1 MSVTAPREPG
11 ALEIGREETSPEQL
25 REYLR
30 RATAEL
36 VEARARLA
44 RAEARHS
51 EPIAIV
57 GMSCRYPGGV
67 ATPRQ
72 LWELVA
78 DGRDAI
84 SPFPRDRGWDLGALS
99 DPDTDAG
106 RGGGSDASEG
116 GFLLD
121 AADFDPGFFD
131 IGPREATAMDPQQ
144 RLLLEAAWEALE
156 HAQLDPRSLRGTQTG
171 VFAGFNMQDYAPAI
185 PGGVPEELAG
195 YVGLGTATSIL
206 GGRVAYAFGFEG
218 PTVTIDTACS
228 SSLVA
233 LHLAC
238 DALRAQECSLALAG
252 GVTVMASPEMF
263 VQFTRQRGL
272 ARDGRCKS
280 YADGADG
287 AGFAEGVGVLALE
300 RLCDAERNGHPI
312 AAVIRS
318 SAVNHDGASNGL
330 TAPSVAAQR
339 KVLAR
344 ALQRAGLAA
353 EQVDALEGH
362 GTGTVLGDPIEVQ
375 ALIAIYGQGRPAGR
389 PLRLGSV
396 KSNIGHTQAAAGVAG
411 VIKMVEAIRR
421 GRLPRTL
428 HVDRPSSKV
437 DWSAGAIE
445 LLSEAIDWPDHGEPR
460 RAGVSSFGVSG
471 TNAHVIVEQAPL
483 VGGLPGEHAARP
495 PAMAPVV
502 IDPAA
507 IEAAGAIPWMVS
519 GRTAA
524 ALAGQL
530 SRLVEWAGSDTGADA
545 LDIGLSLARRTAFER
560 RGIAL
565 GADRAE
571 LLAALAAETTD
582 EAPPA
587 GAFLTGAATTGGTAF
602 LFTGQGAQRVGMG
615 AELYRD
621 SPVFRGAFDE
631 VCELLAEDL
640 GHSLREVV
648 FGGAV
653 GGLLDQTMFTQAAL
667 FALEVSLFR
676 VVHALGVRPDFL
688 IGHSVGEIAAAHVA
702 GVFSLQ
708 DACRL
713 VSARGRLMGALP
725 EGGAMVA
732 LQASEGEAVGLIDGH
747 DARVALA
754 AVNGPAAVVISGDEQ
769 VVEELA
775 STWRA
780 AGRKT
785 RRLRVSHAFH
795 SPRMDAMLEEFSRV
809 AGTISYAEP
818 QLTVVSNVTG
828 RALTTELACSAEY
841 WVRHVR
847 EPVRLLDGVRWL
859 REAGAT
865 RFLELGPDA
874 VLAAA
879 VQDCLDPEPAMG
891 AEAAMGEPESAAS
904 FGVVAAMRRERPE
917 TATLVRALSELWV
930 RGESVDW
937 EVLFA
942 GSGAKAVTLPPYAF
956 QRERHWLEPPA
967 ATNDPSALGQQPTGH
982 PLLTAAVE
990 LADGDELI
998 LTGRVSLAAHPW
1010 LADHAVAGVVLLPGT
1025 AMVECALQ
1033 AARMLGCAHLA
1044 ELTLEAPVAIPDDG
1058 ALQLQLRVGAPDGQ
1072 GRRAIDVHTRVERGA
1087 DGAFAP
1093 TADEWTRCATAT
1105 IEARAPELAPSAASR
1120 LLAGEWPP
1128 PNARPIDVED
1138 LYERLADGGF
1148 AYGPAFR
1155 GLRAAWRVGEHV
1167 LAEVALPESVG
1178 GQPGLYTL
1186 HPALLDATLHAIS
1199 AGEDD
1204 EDARSSATVS
1214 LPFSWAG
1221 VSVAASGAASLRV
1234 AIAQPDSADG
1244 AAARSVGSADAA
1256 PVPDT
1261 RSLALA
1267 DDTGAIVATV
1277 AAIAA
1282 RPVAR
1287 EQLAGAQVG
1296 RDSLF
1301 VLDWIALPPFE
1312 REAERDSA
1320 GVQIFRDLD
1329 GLEGALNA
1337 SGAVPEAVAVRCPS
1351 FAAGEVEEA
1360 CAWVLELLQRWLAD
1374 ERVGDS
1380 RLALLTSAAVACDAS
1395 EAVSD
1400 VAGSAIWG
1408 LARSAQSEHPGRVQL
1423 IDLDDTDRSRAALAA
1438 AVASDEPQLALR
1450 AGEAFVPR
1458 LAPAHA
1464 HEGLRAPAEEPWLVK
1479 QGGGS
1484 FDQIAIAPAP
1494 ELEAALEPHEVRV
1507 RVAAAGVNFRD
1518 ALIALGAY
1526 PGEASLGG
1534 EGAGVVLETGAA
1546 VDDLTV
1552 GERVTGMFATGLGP
1566 LAIADRRLLSRA
1578 PQAWSLAQA
1587 ASVPIAFLTAQYAL
1601 VDLARVQPGERVLVH
1616 AAAGGVGMAAVQIAR
1631 QLGAEVLATASEP
1644 KWPLLRGLGLADTH
1658 IASSRSPEFEQRFRA
1673 LTDDEGVDVVIDSLA
1688 GEMVDASLRLLRP
1701 GGRFVEMGK
1710 SDVRD
1715 PHAVAE
1721 AHGGVEY
1728 RAFDLMEAGPE
1739 RIQEMLAELRGSI
1752 EGGQLRLLPLTA
1764 WDVRRVP
1771 EALRFV
1777 SQGRHVGKNVITMP
1791 ASIDV
1796 SGTMLMTGGTGA
1808 LGGLLAR
1815 HLVTAHGVRHLL
1827 LASRAG
1833 GRAPGAEELVEE
1845 LRALG
1850 ADVTCAA
1857 CDVSDRAALA
1867 ALLDAIPP
1875 ERPLRGVIHAAGV
1888 LDDGLLTTLDVE
1900 RLRAVLAAKATAA
1913 WHLHELT
1920 EGLDLSVFVLFSS
1933 VTGVLGGPGQAN
1945 YAAANTFLDG
1955 LASFRRGRGLPATSL
1970 AWGPWQHG
1978 DGMAGALGAGDRARV
1993 ARTGLRGL
2001 PSEEALGLFDA
2012 AFAASDSLRVAVSLD
2027 PRALR
2032 ALADDG
2038 ALPPLLSG
2046 LLRTG
2051 GRAKKA
2057 GAAEGALAARVHAA
2071 AVPARSRLVLDAV
2084 RGEVA
2089 TVLGHRGVERIAV
2102 AQTFKELGF
2111 DSLAAVELRNRLNAA
2126 TALRL
2131 PATVIFN
2138 HPTCERLAQHLL
2150 ELLAPE
2156 SGAADLAATRV
2167 PTAASVSVDAGP
2179 AMAPAE
2185 ASAVDE
2191 LDLAGLVRAAQSDDA
2206 TDREPERR

>member
-1 MSVTAPREPG
+1 MSVTTPQEPAAPES
-11 ALEIGREETSPEQL
+11 GRDQTSPEQL

-44 RAEARHS
+44 RAEQRAS

-78 DGRDAI
+78 AGGDAI
-84 SPFPRDRGWDLGALS
+84 SPFPRDRGWNLTALS
-99 DPDTDAG
+99 DPDPTQG
-106 RGGGSDASEG
+106 EGSDASEG

-131 IGPREATAMDPQQ
+131 ISPREATAMDPQQ

-185 PGGVPEELAG
+185 PGGVPAELAG

-206 GGRVAYAFGFEG
+206 GGRVAYTFGFEG

-238 DALRAQECSLALAG
+238 DALRAEECSLALAG
-252 GVTVMASPEMF
+252 GVTVMASPMMF
-263 VQFTRQRGL
+263 VQFTRQRAL

-300 RLCDAERNGHPI
+300 RLCDAERHGHPI

-330 TAPSVAAQR
+330 TAPSVSAQR
-339 KVLAR
+339 KVIAR
-344 ALQRAGLAA
+344 ALRRAGL
-353 EQVDALEGH
+353 EGWQVDAVEGH

-375 ALIAIYGQGRPAGR
+375 ALLGTYGQGRPAGR
-389 PLRLGSV
+389 PLWLGSV
-396 KSNIGHTQAAAGVAG
+396 KSNIGHAQAAAGVAG

-437 DWSAGAIE
+437 DWSGGAIE
-445 LLSEAIDWPDHGEPR
+445 LLTEEIAWPDHREPR

-471 TNAHVIVEQAPL
+471 TNAHVIVEQAPA
-483 VGGLPGEHAARP
+483 VARP
-495 PAMAPVV
+495 PEEHAIRPPEARAVRPPEERATRPPV
-502 IDPAA
+502 IDAAA
-507 IEAAGAIPWMVS
+507 IAAVGAIPWMLS

-524 ALAGQL
+524 ALAGQR
-530 SRLVEWAGSDTGADA
+530 SRLREWAQSSPDADA
-545 LDIGLSLARRTAFER
+545 LDVGLSLAGRSAFEQR
-560 RGIAL
+560 TVLL
-565 GADRAE
+565 GADREE
-571 LLAALAAETTD
+571 LLGGLTGEGTD
-582 EAPPA
+582 ETSPGVVFA
-587 GAFLTGAATTGGTAF
+587 GVATGGGTAF

-621 SPVFRGAFDE
+621 SPVFRSAFDE
-631 VCELLAEDL
+631 VCELLDEDL
-640 GHSLREVV
+640 GHSFREVV

-725 EGGAMVA
+725 AGGAMVA
-732 LQASEGEAVGLIDGH
+732 LQGSEEEIAELLAGREAS
-747 DARVALA
+747 VALA
-754 AVNGPAAVVISGDEQ
+754 AVNGPASVVISGNED

-775 STWRA
+775 AAWRER
-780 AGRKT
+780 GRKT

-795 SPRMDAMLEEFSRV
+795 SPRMDAMLDEFSRV
-809 AGTISYAEP
+809 AGAISYAEP
-818 QLTVVSNVTG
+818 RLTVVSNVTG
-828 RALTTELACSAEY
+828 RALTTELACSADY

-847 EPVRLLDGVRWL
+847 EPVRLFDGVRWL
-859 REAGAT
+859 RDAGAT

-874 VLAAA
+874 VLTAA
-879 VQDCLDPEPAMG
+879 VQDCLDPEPATGGDPAGGG
-891 AEAAMGEPESAAS
+891 AAAAHLAGGEAAAGNPPPGPPFVAVAS
-904 FGVVAAMRRERPE
+904 MRRERPE
-917 TATLVRALSELWV
+917 VPTLLRALSELWV
-930 RGESVDW
+930 RGETVDW
-937 EVLFA
+937 EALFA
-942 GSGAKAVTLPPYAF
+942 GSSATVVPLPTYAF

-967 ATNDPSALGQQPTGH
+967 TANDPTALGQHPTGH
-982 PLLTAAVE
+982 SLLTAAVE
-990 LADGDELI
+990 VAEGEELI
-998 LTGRVSLAAHPW
+998 LTGRLSLSAHPW

-1025 AMVECALQ
+1025 ALVECALQ
-1033 AARMLGCAHLA
+1033 AARHTGCEYLA
-1044 ELTLEAPVAIPDDG
+1044 ELTLEAPVVIGDEH
-1058 ALQLQLRVGAPDGQ
+1058 ALQLQLRVAAPDGQ
-1072 GRRAIDVHTRVERGA
+1072 GRRAIGLHTRVEHGA
-1087 DGAFAP
+1087 GGALAGE
-1093 TADEWTRCATAT
+1093 EWTRCATAT
-1105 IEARAPELAPSAASR
+1105 IEERAPELAPSAASR

-1128 PNARPIDVED
+1128 PNARRIDVEE

-1155 GLRAAWRVGEHV
+1155 GLRAAWRVGEDV
-1167 LAEVALPESVG
+1167 VAEVSLPESIS
-1178 GQPGLYTL
+1178 GQAGAFTL
-1186 HPALLDATLHAIS
+1186 HPALLDATLHSIS
-1199 AGEDD
+1199 AGEH
-1204 EDARSSATVS
+1204 DADAGSSATVS

-1221 VSVAASGAASLRV
+1221 VSVGASGAGSLRV
-1234 AIAQPDSADG
+1234 ATTLPESA
-1244 AAARSVGSADAA
+1244 SATPEA
-1256 PVPDT
+1256 DT
-1261 RSLALA
+1261 RSLAMA

-1277 AAIAA
+1277 SAIAA
-1282 RPVAR
+1282 RPVPR
-1287 EQLAGAQVG
+1287 EQFAAGVRVG

-1301 VLDWIALPPFE
+1301 VLDWIALPASVSAPE
-1312 REAERDSA
+1312 EGADSGTIEILDPQGRGLAAQA
-1320 GVQIFRDLD
+1320 GGEVHRDLD
-1329 GLEGALNA
+1329 DLERALSAPGAA
-1337 SGAVPEAVAVRCPS
+1337 PEIVAVCCPS
-1351 FAAGEVEEA
+1351 YAAGEVEDA
-1360 CAWVLELLQRWLAD
+1360 CEWALGLLQTWLAD
-1374 ERVGDS
+1374 ERLAAS
-1380 RLALLTSAAVACDAS
+1380 RLALLTSGAVAIDAS
-1395 EAVSD
+1395 ESVGD

-1408 LARSAQSEHPGRVQL
+1408 LARSAQTEHPGRVRL
-1423 IDLDDTDRSRAALAA
+1423 VDLDDTDSSRAALAA
-1438 AVASDEPQLALR
+1438 ALASEEPQLALR
-1450 AGEAFVPR
+1450 TGEAFAPR
-1458 LAPAHA
+1458 LAAAHA
-1464 HEGLRAPAEEPWLVK
+1464 HEGLRAPADGTPWLVK
-1479 QGGGS
+1479 QGDGA

-1494 ELEAALEPHEVRV
+1494 ELAAPLEPHEVRV

-1526 PGEASLGG
+1526 PGDANLGG
-1534 EGAGVVLETGAA
+1534 EGAGVVLETGTA
-1546 VDDLTV
+1546 VEDLTV
-1552 GERVTGMFATGLGP
+1552 GERVMGMFTTGLGP
-1566 LAIADRRLLSRA
+1566 LAIADRRLLSPVPA
-1578 PQAWSLAQA
+1578 GWSLAEA
-1587 ASVPIAFLTAQYAL
+1587 ASMPIAFLTAYYAL

-1631 QLGAEVLATASEP
+1631 HLGAEVLATASEP
-1644 KWPLLRGLGLADTH
+1644 KWPLLRGLGLADSH
-1658 IASSRSPEFEQRFRA
+1658 IASSRSPEFEQRFRT
-1673 LTDDEGVDVVIDSLA
+1673 LTDGDAVDVVIDSLA
-1688 GEMVDASLRLLRP
+1688 GELVDASLRLLRR

-1715 PHAVAE
+1715 PRAVAE
-1721 AHGGVEY
+1721 AHAGVEY
-1728 RAFDLMEAGPE
+1728 RAFDLMEAGHE
-1739 RIQEMLAELRGSI
+1739 RIQEMLAEMCRLI
-1752 EGGQLRLLPLTA
+1752 EGGHLRLLPLTA

-1791 ASIDV
+1791 AAVDPD
-1796 SGTMLMTGGTGA
+1796 GTMLITGGTGA

-1815 HLVTAHGVRHLL
+1815 HLVGAHGVRHLL

-1833 GRAPGAEELVEE
+1833 SRAPGVEELIEE

-1850 ADVTCAA
+1850 ASVTCAA

-1867 ALLDAIPP
+1867 GLLDTIPA

-1888 LDDGLLTTLDVE
+1888 LDDGLLSTLSAA

-1920 EGLDLSVFVLFSS
+1920 ERLDLSVFVLFSS
-1933 VTGVLGGPGQAN
+1933 ATGVLGGPGQSN

-1955 LASFRRGRGLPATSL
+1955 LASYRRGRGLPAIAL
-1970 AWGPWQHG
+1970 AWGPWQQG
-1978 DGMAGALGAGDRARV
+1978 GGMASTLSDGDRARV

-2001 PSEEALGLFDA
+2001 PSEEALSLFDA
-2012 AFAASDSLRVAVSLD
+2012 AHAASDSL
-2027 PRALR
+2027 
-2032 ALADDG
+2032 
-2038 ALPPLLSG
+2038 
-2046 LLRTG
+2046 
-2051 GRAKKA
+2051 
-2057 GAAEGALAARVHAA
+2057 
-2071 AVPARSRLVLDAV
+2071 
-2084 RGEVA
+2084 
-2089 TVLGHRGVERIAV
+2089 
-2102 AQTFKELGF
+2102 
-2111 DSLAAVELRNRLNAA
+2111 
-2126 TALRL
+2126 
-2131 PATVIFN
+2131 
-2138 HPTCERLAQHLL
+2138 
-2150 ELLAPE
+2150 
-2156 SGAADLAATRV
+2156 
-2167 PTAASVSVDAGP
+2167 
-2179 AMAPAE
+2179 
-2185 ASAVDE
+2185 
-2191 LDLAGLVRAAQSDDA
+2191 
-2206 TDREPERR
+2206 

>member
-1 MSVTAPREPG
+1 MSLTASRES
-11 ALEIGREETSPEQL
+11 AATEIEQTSPAQL

-44 RAEARHS
+44 RAERRSS

-67 ATPRQ
+67 ATPGQ

-78 DGRDAI
+78 EERDAI
-84 SPFPRDRGWDLGALS
+84 SPFPRDRGWDLAALS
-99 DPDTDAG
+99 EPDADSG

-121 AADFDPGFFD
+121 AGDFDPGFFD
-131 IGPREATAMDPQQ
+131 IGPREALAMDPQQ
-144 RLLLEAAWEALE
+144 RLLLEASWEALE

-171 VFAGFNMQDYAPAI
+171 VFAGFNVQDYAPAI

-195 YVGLGTATSIL
+195 YAGLGTATSIL

-300 RLCDAERNGHPI
+300 RLCDAERHGHPI

-344 ALQRAGLAA
+344 ALQRAGL
-353 EQVDALEGH
+353 EVHQVDALEGH

-375 ALIAIYGQGRPAGR
+375 ALLATYGQGRAAGR

-396 KSNIGHTQAAAGVAG
+396 KSNIGHAQAAAGVAG

-421 GRLPRTL
+421 ARLPRTL

-445 LLSEAIDWPDHGEPR
+445 LLSDAIDWPDHGEPR
-460 RAGVSSFGVSG
+460 RAGISSFGVSG
-471 TNAHVIVEQAPL
+471 TNAHVIVEQAP
-483 VGGLPGEHAARP
+483 VAADRP
-495 PAMAPVV
+495 AERATRPTASAPAA

-507 IEAAGAIPWMVS
+507 LQAAGAIPWTVS

-524 ALAGQL
+524 ALAGQR
-530 SRLVEWAGSDTGADA
+530 SRLDEWARCETDADA
-545 LDIGLSLARRTAFER
+545 LDIGRSLARRTAFER
-560 RGIAL
+560 RVVAL
-565 GADRAE
+565 GAERAE
-571 LLAALAAETTD
+571 LLAALAAEARD
-582 EAPPA
+582 ETPPP
-587 GAFLTGAATTGGTAF
+587 GAVLTGAATTGGTAF

-653 GGLLDQTMFTQAAL
+653 GGLLDQTMFTQTAL

-702 GVFSLQ
+702 GVFSLE

-713 VSARGRLMGALP
+713 VAARGRLMGALP
-725 EGGAMVA
+725 AGGAMVA
-732 LQASEGEAVGLIDGH
+732 LQASEREAMELMERH

-754 AVNGPAAVVISGDEQ
+754 AVNGPTAVVISGDED

-775 STWRA
+775 EVWRA
-780 AGRKT
+780 VGRKT

-809 AGTISYAEP
+809 AGTISFAEP

-828 RALTTELACSAEY
+828 QPLTRELACSAEY

-859 REAGAT
+859 HDAGAT

-879 VQDCLDPEPAMG
+879 VQDCLDPESAMG
-891 AEAAMGEPESAAS
+891 AEAAVGEPEPAAS
-904 FGVVAAMRRERPE
+904 FGAVAAMRRERPE

-930 RGESVDW
+930 RGETVDW
-937 EVLFA
+937 GALFA

-956 QRERHWLEPPA
+956 QRERYWLEPPTA
-967 ATNDPSALGQQPTGH
+967 ANDPTALGQQPTGH
-982 PLLTAAVE
+982 PLLTASVE

-1033 AARMLGCAHLA
+1033 AARLLGFEHLA
-1044 ELTLEAPVAIPDDG
+1044 ELTLEAPVVLPEDE
-1058 ALQLQLRVGAPDGQ
+1058 ALQLQLRVAPPDGQ
-1072 GRRAIDVHTRVERGA
+1072 GRRALDVHTRVERRG
-1087 DGAFAP
+1087 DGALSPAG
-1093 TADEWTRCATAT
+1093 EQWTRCATAT
-1105 IEARAPELAPSAASR
+1105 IEARAPALAPSAAGA
-1120 LLAGEWPP
+1120 LLTGEWPP
-1128 PNARPIDVED
+1128 PGARPIDVED

-1155 GLRAAWRVGEHV
+1155 GLRAAWRLGEDV
-1167 LAEVALPESVG
+1167 FAEVALPEGLG
-1178 GQPGLYTL
+1178 GQAGAYTL

-1204 EDARSSATVS
+1204 EDSRSSATVS
-1214 LPFSWAG
+1214 LPFAWAG

-1234 AIAQPDSADG
+1234 AIASPASADGTAARSTDSAD
-1244 AAARSVGSADAA
+1244 AT
-1256 PVPDT
+1256 PVADT
-1261 RSLALA
+1261 RSLVVA
-1267 DDTGAIVATV
+1267 DDTGAIVATIS
-1277 AAIAA
+1277 AISA
-1282 RPVAR
+1282 RAVAR
-1287 EQLAGAQVG
+1287 EQLAMGSDRG

-1301 VLDWIALPPFE
+1301 VLDWVALPALA
-1312 REAERDSA
+1312 READPDSA
-1320 GVQIFRDLD
+1320 GVQIFHDLERMD
-1329 GLEGALNA
+1329 GALTA
-1337 SGAVPEAVAVRCPS
+1337 SGAVPDVIAVRCPS
-1351 FAAGEVEEA
+1351 FAAGEVEDA
-1360 CAWVLELLQRWLAD
+1360 CEWALELLQRWLAE
-1374 ERVGDS
+1374 ERFAAS
-1380 RLALLTSAAVACDAS
+1380 RLALLTGGAVATDAS

-1423 IDLDDTDRSRAALAA
+1423 ADLDDTDRSRNALAA
-1438 AVASDEPQLALR
+1438 ALASEEPQIALR
-1450 AGEAFVPR
+1450 GGEAFVPR
-1458 LAPAHA
+1458 LAAAHA
-1464 HEGLRAPAEEPWLVK
+1464 HEGLRAPGEEPWLVK
-1479 QGGGS
+1479 QGDGS
-1484 FDQIAIAPAP
+1484 FDRISIAPAP
-1494 ELEAALEPHEVRV
+1494 ELAAPLEPHQVRV

-1546 VDDLTV
+1546 VEDMAV
-1552 GERVTGMFATGLGP
+1552 GERVMGMFATGLGP
-1566 LAIADRRLLSRA
+1566 LAIADRRLLSPA
-1578 PQAWSLAQA
+1578 PRAWSLAQA
-1587 ASVPIAFLTAQYAL
+1587 ASVPIAFLTARYAL
-1601 VDLARVQPGERVLVH
+1601 VDLARVRPGERVLVH

-1644 KWPLLRGLGLADTH
+1644 KWPLLRGLGLADSH
-1658 IASSRSPEFEQRFRA
+1658 IASSRSPEFEQRFRE
-1673 LTDDEGVDVVIDSLA
+1673 LTDGEGVDVVIDSLA

-1715 PHAVAE
+1715 PQAVAE

-1739 RIQEMLAELRGSI
+1739 RIREMLAELTGAIERG
-1752 EGGQLRLLPLTA
+1752 ELQLLPLRA

-1777 SQGRHVGKNVITMP
+1777 SQGRHVGKNVIAMP
-1791 ASIDV
+1791 AGIDPD
-1796 SGTMLMTGGTGA
+1796 GTMLMTGGTGA
-1808 LGGLLAR
+1808 LGRLLAR
-1815 HLVTAHGVRHLL
+1815 HLVSAHGVRHLL

-1833 GRAPGAEELVEE
+1833 ARAQGAGELIEELNGLGAE
-1845 LRALG
+1845 
-1850 ADVTCAA
+1850 VTCAA

-1867 ALLDAIPP
+1867 GLLDTIPAR
-1875 ERPLRGVIHAAGV
+1875 RPLRGVIHAAGV
-1888 LDDGLLTTLDVE
+1888 LDDGLLATLSVE

-1920 EGLDLSVFVLFSS
+1920 EGLDLRAFVLFSS

-1955 LASFRRGRGLPATSL
+1955 LASLRRGRGLPATSL
-1970 AWGPWQHG
+1970 AWGPWQQG
-1978 DGMAGALGAGDRARV
+1978 DGMAGALAAGDRARV

-2001 PSEEALGLFDA
+2001 PTEEALGLFDA

-2032 ALADDG
+2032 TLAEEG

-2051 GRAKKA
+2051 GRAKRVGA
-2057 GAAEGALAARVHAA
+2057 GEGALAARVHAA
-2071 AVPARSRLVLDAV
+2071 AAPARSRIALEAV

-2089 TVLGHRGVERIAV
+2089 TVLGHRGAERVEV

-2126 TALRL
+2126 TGLRL

-2156 SGAADLAATRV
+2156 ADATEAVVSAPAPTGA
-2167 PTAASVSVDAGP
+2167 SSVDG
-2179 AMAPAE
+2179 
-2185 ASAVDE
+2185 
-2191 LDLAGLVRAAQSDDA
+2191 LDLAGLVRAAQSEDA
-2206 TDREPERR
+2206 AEREPERR